1 MFRKIG
7 RWKKLWVVALVV
19 LAAMAGSYYVY
30 SARVRATT
38 SGAEPSSL
46 KTTRVRRGDL
56 TLSATAA
63 GTVIAANE
71 LDLGFQSGGILVEL
85 PVKVGDKVKAGDV
98 LARIDD
104 LDARKTLGAAESAL
118 ASAQLA
124 LQTARKEYA
133 ELTAHP
139 TEAEVQEAQAA
150 LAEAQQ
156 AVEDLKAGATEAAIA
171 EAEAAVATA
180 YQAYLDLK
188 NGPDAEKIERAEMAL
203 AKAKNSLWATQN
215 SRDLACSRDGREG
228 CDSAKA
234 AVANAELAVREA
246 ELDLAAL
253 KKPATQTELSTAW
266 AAVLKAQQNLADLKK
281 GSTAA
286 ALSSAQAKV
295 TRAQQTLDELLA
307 GPTQEEIAIAQEKVK
322 QAELAVAQAEL
333 ALEVARRDA
342 TETTLTAPYDG
353 TITAV
358 TAVKGQRV
366 GSTAFISLADLSQPL
381 LEVLI
386 DQSDMES
393 VAVGYEAEVEFDAL
407 PGVTFK
413 GRVAQV
419 DPALVTKSNVDV
431 IRALVLLDTSSFA
444 KPQTLPIGLSATVD
458 IIGGRAQNAL
468 LVPVEALREIDKG
481 QYAVFVVENGTPTL
495 RVVEVGLM
503 DMTYAEIKSGLQLGE
518 TVSTGLVEVR

>member
-1 MFRKIG
+1 MFHKIG
-7 RWKKLWVVALVV
+7 RWKKLWIVMLVV

-30 SARVRATT
+30 NARVRATT
-38 SGAEPSSL
+38 SSVEQSSL

-71 LDLGFQSGGILVEL
+71 LDLGFQSGGLLVEL

-104 LDARKTLGAAESAL
+104 LDARKTLSAAESAL
-118 ASAQLA
+118 ANAKLA
-124 LQTARKEYA
+124 LQTARKEHA
-133 ELTAHP
+133 DLIAAP
-139 TEAEVQEAQAA
+139 TEAEIQEAKAA
-150 LAEAQQ
+150 LATAQQ
-156 AVEDLKAGATEAAIA
+156 AVEDLKEKASEAALA
-171 EAEAAVATA
+171 EAQAAVATA

-188 NGPDAEKIERAEMAL
+188 NGPSAEKIERAEIAL
-203 AKAKNSLWATQN
+203 AKAKNSLWAAQN

-228 CDSAKA
+228 CDSARA

-246 ELDLAAL
+246 ELDLANL
-253 KKPATQTELSTAW
+253 KKPATQVELQQAW
-266 AAVLKAQQNLADLKK
+266 AAVLKAQQNLADLQK
-281 GSTAA
+281 AA
-286 ALSSAQAKV
+286 AAAAMATAQANV
-295 TRAQQTLDELLA
+295 ARAQQALDELLA
-307 GPTQEEIAIAQEKVK
+307 GPTPEEIAISENKVK

-333 ALEVARRDA
+333 TLEAAQRDA
-342 TETTLTAPYDG
+342 NETTLKAPYDG
-353 TITAV
+353 TIAAV

-386 DQSDMES
+386 DQSDMQS
-393 VAVGYEAEVEFDAL
+393 VAVGYEAEVVFDAL
-407 PGVTFK
+407 PDETFK
-413 GRVAQV
+413 GRVVQV
-419 DPALVTKSNVDV
+419 DPALVTRSNMDV

-444 KPQTLPIGLSATVD
+444 KPQTLPTGLSATVD

-481 QYAVFVVENGTPTL
+481 QYAVFVVEDGTPTL